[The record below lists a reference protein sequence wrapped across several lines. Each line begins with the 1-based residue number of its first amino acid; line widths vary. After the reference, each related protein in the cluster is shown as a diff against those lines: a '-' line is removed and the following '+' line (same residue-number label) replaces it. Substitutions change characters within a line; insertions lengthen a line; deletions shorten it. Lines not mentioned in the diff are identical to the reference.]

1 MSNRSGIFLSEK
13 ELLERVYELE
23 VEEKQQARRAN
34 RPKNTT
40 NFFLP
45 TLLNSTTKQSTLA
58 IQKHIQNEEWD
69 RLRNVSA

>member
-34 RPKNTT
+34 RPKNTA

-45 TLLNSTTKQSTLA
+45 TLLNSTTKQSTLV
-58 IQKHIQNEEWD
+58 I
-69 RLRNVSA
+69 